1 MPEQTARLMI
11 MYAVDDKAGPQW
23 LALLKQNS
31 GVDAS
36 LVVDVQP
43 SLRVAHDGST
53 EVLTMVVL
61 QDRVLQEPPEKRDRL
76 LSELERHL
84 KKIIQ
89 QHPFL
94 FEGWPLVGFMTESDV
109 LAHATRR

>member
-1 MPEQTARLMI
+1 
-11 MYAVDDKAGPQW
+11 MYAVDSEAGPRW
-23 LALLKQNS
+23 LALLKQHP
-31 GVDAS
+31 GVDAAW
-36 LVVDVQP
+36 VVDVQP

-61 QDRVLQEPPEKRDRL
+61 QDRVLQEPPEKRERL

-84 KKIIQ
+84 RRIIQ

-109 LAHATRR
+109 LAHAARG